1 MLLLTHSWGIHH
13 LRFSFIDFI
22 RFLLLPMQKFQI
34 WGTGFKDPG
43 ISGCLPFCLWNL
55 DTICSSKNINFH
67 MIGSSESSMYQNVI
81 KPTVDSSRSVNMSI
95 LCSCSGNN
103 RASSTLLQ
111 CIHAWKFWAR
121 FLHWWEF
128 LWCCPQ
134 TIDHLLF
141 QWKKSGKGKHRS
153 YFQHAWLRT

>member
-22 RFLLLPMQKFQI
+22 RFLLLPMQNFQI

-67 MIGSSESSMYQNVI
+67 MIGRSESSMYQNVI

-121 FLHWWEF
+121 FLQWWEF
-128 LWCCPQ
+128 CGVVLRLQIICYSNGK
-134 TIDHLLF
+134 TLA
-141 QWKKSGKGKHRS
+141 KGKHRS
-153 YFQHAWLRT
+153 YFQHG